1 MKQIAFLALC
11 LPLPVLAAPSP
22 DEIAAATYGGGPL
35 PDGQSA
41 VTAVVQTLLD
51 RAGVSP
57 GVIDGYAGGM
67 STSAIRALEM
77 REGLQV
83 DGVMDVEVW
92 RAIGGEGADPVVQ
105 TYEVTEED
113 AEGLVDAIPEDYA
126 KRAEMPSL
134 GFVRVSERLA
144 ERFHMD
150 EDFLLALNDGIRIVP
165 GVSISVMV
173 PGDPVTG
180 EVARVEVD
188 KAAGRLR
195 AMDAG
200 GNVLSDYPVGIG
212 SDDNP
217 SPTGTH
223 EVVAVAPEPNYT
235 YDPEANF
242 QQGDNDE
249 KLILPAGANNPVGGT
264 WIDLSKPTYGI
275 HGTPEPAKL
284 FVSSSHGCVRMTN
297 WDAEE
302 LSNMIQNGATVEF
315 LDENA

>member
-1 MKQIAFLALC
+1 MRIMFALAFA
-11 LPLPVLAAPSP
+11 LPLPALAAPSP
-22 DEIAAATYGGGPL
+22 DEISSATYDGGAL

-41 VTAVVQTLLD
+41 ITAVVQTLLD
-51 RAGVSP
+51 RAGISP
-57 GVIDGYAGGM
+57 GVIDGYAGDM
-67 STSAIRALEM
+67 STSAISALEA
-77 REGLQV
+77 REGLEV
-83 DGVMDVEVW
+83 DGEMDMEVW
-92 RAIGGEGADPVVQ
+92 KAIGGDGSDPVIR
-105 TYEVTEED
+105 TYEVTEQD
-113 AEGLVDAIPEDYA
+113 AEGLVDIIPEDYA
-126 KRAEMPSL
+126 KRAEMDSL
-134 GFVRVSERLA
+134 GFVRLSEKLA

-150 EDFLLALNDGIRIVP
+150 EDFLLALNEGLRIVP
-165 GVSISVMV
+165 GVRISVMA
-173 PGDPVTG
+173 PGEPVTG
-180 EVARVEVD
+180 EVVRVEVD

-195 AMDAG
+195 AMNAQG
-200 GNVLSDYPVGIG
+200 KVLADYPVGIG

-217 SPTGTH
+217 SPSGAH
-223 EVVAVAPEPNYT
+223 EVVAVAPKPNYT

-264 WIDLSKPTYGI
+264 WIDLSEPTYGI